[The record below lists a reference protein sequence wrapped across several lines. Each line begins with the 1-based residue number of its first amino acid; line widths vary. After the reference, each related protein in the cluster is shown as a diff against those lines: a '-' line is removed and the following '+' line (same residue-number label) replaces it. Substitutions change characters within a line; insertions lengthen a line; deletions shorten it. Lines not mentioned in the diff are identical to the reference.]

1 MEVIRNDQSNQS
13 LFEKAECIA
22 NFSVISPG
30 LLETPNVII
39 NIQKIPL
46 LGTNLILAFV
56 FSTSIGE
63 KCFIFGTCVQFESAF
78 QISNFISLV
87 SFLLYTE
94 QFWYLNRLF

>member
-1 MEVIRNDQSNQS
+1 MIRNDQSNQS

-46 LGTNLILAFV
+46 YLLLEKNALFLAFV
-56 FSTSIGE
+56 FSLRVHF
-63 KCFIFGTCVQFESAF
+63 K
-78 QISNFISLV
+78 
-87 SFLLYTE
+87 
-94 QFWYLNRLF
+94 